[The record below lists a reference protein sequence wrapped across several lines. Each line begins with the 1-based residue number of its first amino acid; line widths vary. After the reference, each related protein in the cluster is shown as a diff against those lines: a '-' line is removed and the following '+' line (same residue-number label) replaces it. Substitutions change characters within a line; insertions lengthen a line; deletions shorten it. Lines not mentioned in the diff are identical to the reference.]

1 MAENLRRNL
10 WILVIPILLL
20 AAALASSQLYN
31 HAFDID
37 EMVSMRSAGVRQV
50 EPFSFVKAW
59 NKVSTSYPDQAHG
72 FALLNLIW
80 GRIFGWSE
88 FTVRLLPFFAGLM
101 TLAWAYRTGLTLY
114 SPITGLLATL
124 LLSSSV
130 LFITFMHV
138 ARPYALVALFS
149 LMVVW
154 SYYRINIL
162 RRTHRRNHLE
172 QVCFIIGGVGLCY
185 VHYFSTLILVA
196 LALWHFLFMLRGKFW
211 WRQFWLFILLVLFSI
226 LQLNG
231 FLRGINLTQSAWH
244 FTDEGMMRFNEILPW
259 FLYVLSNGI
268 VNVPAMLAIGLVSLL
283 FPVCKKV
290 GDNFQIH
297 SGFRHSLFLP
307 FITFSLLSLILI
319 SNEILLLLR
328 QERIRYLMVLWPLLA
343 LLVGCLVNQKHKI
356 QKQITIATTLVYFVF
371 GLYAN
376 TSSELRYEF
385 YDLLRRFPVHRAHS
399 IVEQYSSPHDLL
411 LLSHQLSFIYDF
423 YLQPFPYRRYH
434 FQTTEH
440 NRIALSNAAQA
451 HLRVWLLADG
461 ADGELHDE
469 MRSDLAEG
477 LIYCVRYVD
486 REDLVLELYTWS
498 AVHCP
503 SDQPA
508 EMRFGED
515 IEMAESEMELI
526 SADTLRVDLLMQSEE
541 TTAMTA
547 YSVALHVFDVES
559 GKKVTQGDQ
568 GLWIGRYNPVRSE
581 IDISTLTPGEYEV
594 RIGLYNWQT
603 LERLEGV
610 DLASGV
616 TANLLPLSRFQI
628 E

>member
-1 MAENLRRNL
+1 M
-10 WILVIPILLL
+10 IPILLL

-37 EMVSMRSAGVRQV
+37 EMVSMRSAGVRQE

-59 NKVSTSYPDQAHG
+59 NTVSTSFPDQAHG
-72 FALLNLIW
+72 FALLNLFW
-80 GRIFGWSE
+80 GRIFGWGE
-88 FTVRLLPFFAGLM
+88 FAVRLLPFFAGLM
-101 TLAWAYRTGLTLY
+101 ALAWAYRTGLTLY

-138 ARPYALVALFS
+138 ARPYAFVALFS

-226 LQLNG
+226 PQLNG

-244 FTDEGMMRFNEILPW
+244 FTDEGMMRFNEIMPW
-259 FLYVLSNGI
+259 FLYFLSNGL
-268 VNVPAMLAIGLVSLL
+268 VNVPAMLAIGLVLLL
-283 FPVCKKV
+283 FPICMKV
-290 GDNFQIH
+290 GDNFQID

-319 SNEILLLLR
+319 GNEILLLLR
-328 QERIRYLMVLWPLLA
+328 QERVRYFMVFWPLFA
-343 LLVGCLVNQKHKI
+343 LLVGCLVHQKHKI
-356 QKQITIATTLVYFVF
+356 QKQIAIAIPLVYFVF

-376 TSSELRYEF
+376 ITSELRYEF

-399 IVEQYSSPHDLL
+399 VVEQYTSAHDLL
-411 LLSHQLSFIYDF
+411 LLSRQLSFIRDF
-423 YLQPFPYRRYH
+423 YLKPFPYRRYYFH
-434 FQTTEH
+434 TAEH
-440 NRIALSNAAQA
+440 NQIALSNAAQE

-477 LIYCVRYVD
+477 LIFCERYVD
-486 REDLVLELYTWS
+486 REDLVLEMYTWS
-498 AVHCP
+498 TVFCP
-503 SDQPA
+503 IVDMPQILS
-508 EMRFGED
+508 GEE
-515 IEMAESEMELI
+515 IELAASEVELV
-526 SADTLRVDLLMQSEE
+526 SADTLRVDMLMHSDEI
-541 TTAMTA
+541 TGMTA
-547 YSVALHVFDVES
+547 YSVAIHVFDVES
-559 GKKVTQGDQ
+559 GEKVAQGDQ
-568 GLWIGRYNPVRSE
+568 GLWLGRYNPIRSE

-594 RIGLYNWQT
+594 SIGVYNWQT

-610 DLASGV
+610 DLVSGV